1 MINSWRKILSKT
13 DIGEGGTHDKYL
25 NIPKK
30 ITVNGEKVSPFI
42 GTDKNPTEFYNRE
55 PGRPGKKNWVFVNHI
70 DKITGDIYKVRF
82 EFARVSKQ
90 TRLYKLAECYGARKP
105 KEGDTIIVEKV
116 VVDGETNFIVDIER
130 GGLSINVLSP
140 SEREKSKKS
149 KELLKQQFEP
159 NIFLQK
165 INPGLD
171 KYASGQTGKLT
182 DIIKRAQIYKIT
194 FTINKKTF
202 VYVGQDKL
210 CRGVNYYFGSSIL
223 TTFCL
228 IAYDRNIFK
237 KEILEEPKNITKKEL
252 DTMEWNY
259 IYKARRECFKKG
271 WRNINREV
279 QDISK
284 EIKK

>member
-30 ITVNGEKVSPFI
+30 ITVNGEKISPFI
-42 GTDKNPTEFYNRE
+42 GTDKNPTEFYNRV

-90 TRLYKLAECYGARKP
+90 TRLYKLAECYSARKP

-130 GGLSINVLSP
+130 GGVSINVLSP
-140 SEREKSKKS
+140 FEREKSLKS
-149 KELLKQQFEP
+149 KKLLRQQLEP

-171 KYASGQTGKLT
+171 KYASGKTGKLT
-182 DIIKRAQIYKIT
+182 DVVKRAQIYEIT
-194 FTINKKTF
+194 YSINNKTF
-202 VYVGQDKL
+202 VYVGQDTL

-223 TTFCL
+223 TSFCQL
-228 IAYDRNIFK
+228 AYERNIFK
-237 KEILEEPKNITKKEL
+237 KKILEEPTNITKKEL
-252 DTMEWNY
+252 NKLEWDY
-259 IYKARRECFKKG
+259 IYKAKRECKKKG
-271 WRNINREV
+271 WHNINREV
-279 QDISK
+279 QNISK